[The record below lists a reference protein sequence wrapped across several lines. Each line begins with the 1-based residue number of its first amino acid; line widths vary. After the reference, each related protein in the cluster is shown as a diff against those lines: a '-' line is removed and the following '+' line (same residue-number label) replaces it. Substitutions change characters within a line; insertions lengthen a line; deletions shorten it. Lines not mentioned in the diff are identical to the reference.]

1 MRDEIQP
8 LYQDAPGTEILVDQ
22 NEHDKEYL
30 HGYQHV
36 VNRQD
41 ARILLVPQPSLDDPN
56 DPLRWPRWKKWLTF
70 FNGLFY
76 TFNGAMTGPMMAGG
90 GMQYSGI
97 FSRELTLRHQE

>member
-36 VNRQD
+36 VNHQD
-41 ARILLVPQPSLDDPN
+41 AQILLVPQPSLDDPN

-90 GMQYSGI
+90 RMQYSGI